1 MDVSQNDPLNF
12 VYLTSIPRCFPP
24 LPPKESIFEWE
35 LRIRINRDDLNFAR
49 CAECLLR
56 VQNGFFGGRGGQNL
70 GVWAPIEPNLGGHSE
85 TRPLKTPNLKPQTLT
100 PKFGIIEKKRRIL
113 TDTWKNIPHS
123 VIKNTKRP
131 RLYYRDKKKEML
143 VCLRCAPFWF
153 FQPLSTLP
161 FFPPFFQYFI
171 YSTFFHS
178 FFPIFAFQA
187 TFGLHSFSRY
197 DHKGKKLQAKKTVH
211 QYYSFILCTI
221 ITFFCIQKMII
232 LVERERE

>member
-1 MDVSQNDPLNF
+1 
-12 VYLTSIPRCFPP
+12 
-24 LPPKESIFEWE
+24 
-35 LRIRINRDDLNFAR
+35 
-49 CAECLLR
+49 
-56 VQNGFFGGRGGQNL
+56 
-70 GVWAPIEPNLGGHSE
+70 
-85 TRPLKTPNLKPQTLT
+85 
-100 PKFGIIEKKRRIL
+100 
-113 TDTWKNIPHS
+113 
-123 VIKNTKRP
+123 
-131 RLYYRDKKKEML
+131 ML

-232 LVERERE
+232 LVERERESRLVSFFGVEEFIYLYKNICIQEGEAFVLNIKNSSIWHFYFL